1 MYQTAKRPLQKPV
14 EASARKPAYSSIED
28 ANEAEIAEVLNQV
41 KRPRGVLQQKLA
53 SLENGKGLKIEGN
66 FERIR
71 ATVGLYNSKQ
81 KKKDGVHFRT
91 LLDSETR
98 RVFVVRDR

>member
-1 MYQTAKRPLQKPV
+1 MHQIAKKPAQKPV
-14 EASARKPAYSSIED
+14 SESPRKPAYSSIEEAD
-28 ANEAEIAEVLNQV
+28 EAEIAEVLNQV

-53 SLENGKGLKIEGN
+53 TLENGKGLKLDGN

-81 KKKDGVHFRT
+81 KKKNGTHFRT
-91 LLDSETR
+91 ILERESGK
-98 RVFVVRDR
+98 VFVVRDK